1 MYLWEWSWKN
11 DGTDDSIPLF
21 ILVSLRSSEPPAKPL
36 GFYSLL
42 GKHVLFLL
50 LHKYSHNYM
59 VCIMILPSW
68 TSASPS
74 HATLRALAA
83 CPFYLNNASSISQ
96 RFSLCL
102 TLPILL
108 HSKWLSLLHNIQST
122 MFNQAAVKPVSFI
135 NILWLL
141 SISKFL

>member
-50 LHKYSHNYM
+50 LHKYSQLYGMYNDLTIMNFCFPSSHNAQSFGRM
-59 VCIMILPSW
+59 PILP
-68 TSASPS
+68 
-74 HATLRALAA
+74 
-83 CPFYLNNASSISQ
+83 
-96 RFSLCL
+96 
-102 TLPILL
+102 
-108 HSKWLSLLHNIQST
+108 
-122 MFNQAAVKPVSFI
+122 
-135 NILWLL
+135 
-141 SISKFL
+141 